1 MIRTICAALLL
12 ALAMP
17 TWAAAETL
25 KLAST
30 YDETGTNPNG
40 SKYTGTAT
48 VEIISDTT
56 FKIRWKI
63 GSATYSGF
71 GMRMN
76 DTLAATYTVDGEP
89 GLIVYKVG
97 DDGTLEGLWAI
108 RGQNGNGTDRLVPRK

>member
-1 MIRTICAALLL
+1 MIRTICTVLLL
-12 ALAMP
+12 AIAMP
-17 TWAAAETL
+17 AWAVAETL

-30 YDETGTNPNG
+30 YDEVGTNPNG

-71 GMRMN
+71 GMRM
-76 DTLAATYTVDGEP
+76 TATRAAAFLVDGEP

-108 RGQNGNGTDRLVPRK
+108 RGQHGNGP